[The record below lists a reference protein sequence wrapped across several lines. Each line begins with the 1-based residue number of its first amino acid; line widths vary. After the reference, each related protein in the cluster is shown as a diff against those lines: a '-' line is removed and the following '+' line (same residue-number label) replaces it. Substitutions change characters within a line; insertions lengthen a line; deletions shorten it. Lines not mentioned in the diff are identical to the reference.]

1 MILFSKVRWKNIL
14 STGDTWTEINFT
26 KSKSTLIV
34 GENGAG
40 KSTILDAICFAL
52 YGKPFRKINKS
63 QLINSINNKG
73 LVVEIEF
80 SIGSKQYL
88 VRRGMK
94 PNVFD
99 IICNCTML
107 NQTSDVREYQEM
119 FEKNILK
126 LNFKS
131 FQQIVILG
139 SASFTP
145 FMQLSAADRRSIIE
159 DLLDIQI
166 FSTMNSILKEKLQN
180 NKEELVRA
188 SYDVKLYGE
197 KIELHN
203 KLTKTIQENK
213 QATIDSKNK
222 QLNDVSGNIVIAL
235 DVIKEH
241 EKEIERLKGLITD
254 EESVDESFSKNKLML
269 RSAEDKLRS
278 IDESIQFLNDHE
290 NCPTCNQDINS
301 TFREETLKTKQSKKQ
316 KIEKLVVEIENTIEE
331 INKRYKEITDV
342 HSLISNEQVVIR
354 DVSTQIKIYESTHS
368 LLSEEIESLKTQ
380 LDDQS
385 TDDLEELN
393 SYKRSLRAAI
403 NTKEDL
409 LKDKS
414 VLDVAAVLL
423 KDSGVKTKIIKQYV
437 PVINK
442 LVNKYLAAM
451 DFFVNFELNENFEE
465 SIKSRYRDDFSYES
479 FSEGE
484 KMRIDL
490 SLLFTWRAISKLR
503 NSASTNLLIMDEV
516 FDSSLDS
523 NGTEEFLKIIST
535 LTADTNLFIISH
547 KGDQLFDKFHS
558 LIKFEK
564 HKNFSRIVK

>member
-1 MILFSKVRWKNIL
+1 MISFKCIRWKNIL
-14 STGDTWTEINFT
+14 STGDVWTEVNFQ

-52 YGKPFRKINKS
+52 FAKPFRKINKP
-63 QLINSINNKG
+63 QLINSINKKG
-73 LVVEIEF
+73 MLVELEF

-88 VRRGMK
+88 IRRGQK

-99 IICNCTML
+99 IICNGDMM

-119 FEKNILK
+119 LEKNILK

-131 FQQIVILG
+131 FSQIVILG

-145 FMQLSAADRRSIIE
+145 FMQLPAAHRREIIE

-166 FSTMNSILKEKLQN
+166 FSTMNSILKEKISL
-180 NKEELVRA
+180 NKEELTSVSFEIKNA
-188 SYDVKLYGE
+188 VD
-197 KIELHN
+197 KIELH
-203 KLTKTIQENK
+203 KRLTTTIKDNK
-213 QATIDSKNK
+213 QTTIDAKNN
-222 QLNDVSGNIVIAL
+222 QLKEVAGNMQIAL

-241 EKEIERLKGLITD
+241 KTTITLH
-254 EESVDESFSKNKLML
+254 EGSIVDEDVVSGKYSNYLDLK
-269 RSAEDKLRS
+269 RTGEDKLRS
-278 IDESIQFLNDHE
+278 ITESIEFLQDHE
-290 NCPTCNQDINS
+290 SCPTCNQDIDAHFKDGSIEEKNKQK
-301 TFREETLKTKQSKKQ
+301 TKVEETLVSLQDHLDSLNERLMV
-316 KIEKLVVEIENTIEE
+316 IS
-331 INKRYKEITDV
+331 DV
-342 HSLISNEQVVIR
+342 HSLIQQQESYIQECNTQV
-354 DVSTQIKIYESTHS
+354 KIYQNTIK
-368 LLSEEIESLKTQ
+368 LLQDEIATLQSDIEV
-380 LDDQS
+380 QS
-385 TDDLEELN
+385 TDDAEELDAI
-393 SYKRSLRAAI
+393 KRTLKAAI
-403 NTKEDL
+403 NTKEEL

-414 VLDVAAVLL
+414 ALDVAAVLL
-423 KDSGVKTKIIKQYV
+423 KDSGVKTKIIKQYI

-465 SIKSRYRDDFSYES
+465 TIKSRHRDDFSYES

-490 SLLFTWRAISKLR
+490 ALLFTWRSISKLR

-516 FDSSLDS
+516 FDSSLDN
-523 NGTEEFLKIIST
+523 NGTEEFLKIINT

-558 LIKFEK
+558 VIKFQK
-564 HKNFSRIVK
+564 VKNFSQMVK